1 MSLTS
6 EKITSVDSYVRKK
19 VEIFQ
24 ATHEELEIQEKD
36 IEILISSLINGQIKD
51 LGGLIALRG
60 FVYQYYVTMNYMIDM
75 LHPSGAWWNAVG
87 FELLDD
93 IVLLGDTGI
102 RFVQVKTGRED
113 GRHKIK
119 SGDLYTRKRDL
130 NSWLD
135 KLFLN
140 ISYYERCQEETGYTL
155 NIDEN
160 YKVEFE
166 IATNYP
172 IEHDHYLEP
181 YFMNSDFN
189 LPGDKKHSK
198 DDLLERLQK
207 PQDLYEKKGTRHTK
221 VDTVFLANKLT
232 PFTIQWCLQRLYI
245 NSLGYFPHLEKT
257 LKYKIQDILNEN
269 DSALSVA
276 LSESILQN
284 LLATLVSRTHDDSPY
299 LDKKEL
305 IFTKDE
311 LKGLF
316 DQWKKEGQ
324 TRIYEALKQNFLMG
338 KFTSCIEELKDSIKQ
353 HWSGEKQKEILD
365 RLDWIYLQLMEWFK
379 HEGDIDAYEKFLNRL
394 FEMKNHT
401 VPISLDQTGERQY
414 LINSLKYMSIC
425 LSFYTEHRFPYK
437 DSSLLFKQGLYNKE
451 DSKTF
456 ATFNAREQIELDVVK
471 RQIVQTIK
479 KCAET
484 QKIQEDYYCLII
496 DSKET
501 IEDETDPFASLV
513 DISTVTSTKRITEVP
528 PNVHFIN
535 PKDIQKIIGSLQ
547 KHPGLNFQDQQV
559 RDIWNTTIERKKDGD
574 GIR

>member
-6 EKITSVDSYVRKK
+6 EKITNVESYVRKK
-19 VEIFQ
+19 VERFQ
-24 ATHEELEIQEKD
+24 STHEGLEIQEED
-36 IEILISSLINGQIKD
+36 IELLISSLINGQIKD

-75 LHPSGAWWNAVG
+75 LHPSGAWWDAVG

-93 IVLLGDTGI
+93 IVLLSDTGI

-119 SGDLYTRKRDL
+119 PGDLYTRKRNL

-140 ISYYERCQEETGYTL
+140 IPHYERHQEETGYTL

-189 LPGDKKHSK
+189 LLDEKKYSK
-198 DDLLERLQK
+198 DELLERLQK
-207 PQDLYEKKGTRHTK
+207 PQNLYEKKGTKYVK
-221 VDTVFLANKLT
+221 VDTVLLANELT
-232 PFTIQWCLQRLYI
+232 PFSIQWCLKRLYI
-245 NSLGYFPHLEKT
+245 NSLGYFSHLEKT

-269 DSALSVA
+269 DSALSAA

-299 LDKKEL
+299 LDKTEL
-305 IFTKDE
+305 VFTKNE
-311 LKGLF
+311 LKSLF
-316 DQWKKEGQ
+316 DQWKKEAQ
-324 TRIYEALKQNFLMG
+324 TRIYEALKQNLLIG
-338 KFTSCIEELKDSIKQ
+338 KFTSCVEELKDSIKQ
-353 HWSGEKQKEILD
+353 NWDDEKQKEILD
-365 RLDWIYLQLMEWFK
+365 RLDWIYLQLIERFK

-394 FEMKNHT
+394 FEMKNQT
-401 VPISLDQTGERQY
+401 VPISLDQTSERQY

-425 LSFYTEHRFPYK
+425 LSFYTEHKFPYR

-451 DSKTF
+451 DSKIF

-471 RQIVQTIK
+471 RQIVQTVK
-479 KCAET
+479 KCTET

-513 DISTVTSTKRITEVP
+513 DISTVTSAKRITEVP
-528 PNVHFIN
+528 PNVHFVN
-535 PKDIQKIIGSLQ
+535 PKDLQKIIGSLQ
-547 KHPGLNFQDQQV
+547 KHSHLNFQDQQV
-559 RDIWNTTIERKKDGD
+559 RDVWNKTIGRKKAGD
-574 GIR
+574 DTQ